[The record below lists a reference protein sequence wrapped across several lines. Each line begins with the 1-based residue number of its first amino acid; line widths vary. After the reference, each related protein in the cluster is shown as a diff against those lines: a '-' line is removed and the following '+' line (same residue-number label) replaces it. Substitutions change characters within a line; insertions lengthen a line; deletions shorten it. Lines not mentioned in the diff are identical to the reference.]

1 MDRYDIF
8 SSKRMILMKTRST
21 IKCTF
26 IINHHHRIR
35 VCVYRCINMYTITI
49 FIYYIIIV
57 FIDIFVCTA
66 HVQPAPFVW
75 QTSIRYGS
83 RVSEEPCLGVKN
95 CLKKI
100 SVSSWIMMKALFWWF
115 VVKELTNLFMV
126 NDDSRY
132 QEVLWYDWYHRE
144 GPWSLDCHGGLYA
157 TQVCPIIFINFP
169 EFCDLDWGST
179 QNNKLKVKK
188 HHSIQNWLMC
198 KANLY
203 IECTQDPLQ
212 WTSSLWILV
221 LCTRGDDF
229 LECMRILSI
238 YAQSKSEKKTRA

>member
-1 MDRYDIF
+1 M
-8 SSKRMILMKTRST
+8 LT
-21 IKCTF
+21 
-26 IINHHHRIR
+26 
-35 VCVYRCINMYTITI
+35 
-49 FIYYIIIV
+49 
-57 FIDIFVCTA
+57 DIFVRTT
-66 HVQPAPFVW
+66 HVQPPPFVW

-83 RVSEEPCLGVKN
+83 RVSEEPCLGDQVLVAVKN

-115 VVKELTNLFMV
+115 VLKELTNLFMV

-144 GPWSLDCHGGLYA
+144 GPWSLDCHGVLYA